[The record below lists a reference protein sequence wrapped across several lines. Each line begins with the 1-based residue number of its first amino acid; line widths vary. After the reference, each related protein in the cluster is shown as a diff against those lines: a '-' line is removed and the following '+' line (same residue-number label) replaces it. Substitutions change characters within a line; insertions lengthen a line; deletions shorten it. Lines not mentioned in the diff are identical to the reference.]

1 VWERER
7 TRWFIRWEAPEV
19 EGVEE
24 EQNHL
29 PVSTHMATDS
39 GLEIWQ
45 YRQWYSGREGLDSIE
60 DREEE
65 DVVEEVEEASSE
77 SDSSPSASLPFASLK
92 LTFRSGFGSGIGSA
106 VWTGCETG
114 CETGGGTGG
123 GMGGVEEKEC
133 GVDKSNGG
141 DGIGNDGVGNDGV
154 GNDNDKP

>member
-1 VWERER
+1 MWERER
-7 TRWFIRWEAPEV
+7 TRWFIRWDAPEV

-65 DVVEEVEEASSE
+65 EEVVEEASSE
-77 SDSSPSASLPFASLK
+77 SDSLPSESLK
-92 LTFRSGFGSGIGSA
+92 FTVGVFGGADESNVGD
-106 VWTGCETG
+106 
-114 CETGGGTGG
+114 
-123 GMGGVEEKEC
+123 GV
-133 GVDKSNGG
+133 GG
-141 DGIGNDGVGNDGV
+141 DGNVSVASITSWMPSSMPSWTAILSLSCCLSLSMVC
-154 GNDNDKP
+154 